1 MRYIFFSVCI
11 LCLLM
16 MGASCSRDHQQ
27 SGQSPASKDTLLLK
41 EHSDSLEVTAIDDS
55 LLSGNMASVKSVPDT
70 SQLERNLIAQG
81 LVNILQ
87 RDPGIQTDIKYST
100 TDNFLHED
108 VYEDFDKC
116 YLQPEVADM
125 LLKVQTI
132 IKEKDSSLSLIV
144 FDCVRP
150 RSVQHKMWKIV
161 KGTPQQ
167 PYVAPPGGIGSM
179 HNYGAAVD
187 LSLIHLDTGLVD
199 MGTPFDFFGPQAQPR
214 YEMDYLKKGE
224 LTQTQLQNRW
234 LLRNA
239 MKAAGFEV
247 ILSEWW
253 HFNAFPAEEV
263 RKRFVI
269 VE

>member
-1 MRYIFFSVCI
+1 MRFFATTT
-11 LCLLM
+11 
-16 MGASCSRDHQQ
+16 G
-27 SGQSPASKDTLLLK
+27 LLL
-41 EHSDSLEVTAIDDS
+41 LIFS
-55 LLSGNMASVKSVPDT
+55 LLLPACQKKSGSRYNTTPDSISQTVPDSGLLGVNPDAVSQIHPIKPDT
-70 SQLERNLIAQG
+70 SQLERDLISQG
-81 LVNILQ
+81 LVNITD
-87 RDPGIQTDIKYST
+87 RDSGVVVEMKYST
-100 TDNFLHED
+100 TDNFLQED

-116 YLQPEVADM
+116 YLQPEVAAM
-125 LLKVQTI
+125 LAKAQAI
-132 IKEKDSSLSLIV
+132 IREKDSALSLIV

-187 LSLIHLDTGLVD
+187 LSLIHRDTGLVD

-214 YEMDYLKKGE
+214 FEMDYMKKGD
-224 LTQTQLQNRW
+224 LTQSQLQNRW

-253 HFNAFPAEEV
+253 HFNAFPAEVV
-263 RKRFVI
+263 RSRFEI

>member
-1 MRYIFFSVCI
+1 MRYLIYSAWVLIVFWS
-11 LCLLM
+11 LS
-16 MGASCSRDHQQ
+16 SCNRTDKRSDT
-27 SGQSPASKDTLLLK
+27 SPLSKDSLVPSGTPDTIPINVGSN
-41 EHSDSLEVTAIDDS
+41 SDASGSISEE
-55 LLSGNMASVKSVPDT
+55 LSAPDT
-70 SQLERNLIAQG
+70 SELEHNLIAQG
-81 LVNILQ
+81 LVDILQ
-87 RDPGIQTDIKYST
+87 KDPGIETDIKYST

-125 LLKVQTI
+125 LLKAQKV
-132 IKEKDSSLSLIV
+132 IKEKDSALSLIV

-150 RSVQHKMWKIV
+150 RAVQHKMWKIV

-187 LSLIHLDTGLVD
+187 LGLIHRDSGLVD
-199 MGTPFDFFGPQAQPR
+199 MGTPFDFFGPKAQPR

-224 LTQTQLQNRW
+224 LSQAQLQNRW

-253 HFNAFPAEEV
+253 HFNAFPAEVV